1 MTTTNSFNICNKN
14 VSNLF
19 DTLENRISN
28 IEELLNK
35 TKHIDYNYYKIVVI
49 NETLLNENEEL
60 KNEIKELKIEI
71 IKLKIENK
79 ELRNIIETQNIKIN
93 KLESENKELRNKI
106 NILENKNLINKI
118 FEAIQD
124 INSINNLEINMET
137 PINYYLKR
145 LRNNRNNNCHYIKN
159 NDNDNI
165 KNMKIKKLLS
175 YLLNLSVES
184 KEYINCLCEDEENI
198 FIDKIIEY
206 LQKLNLTYDD
216 SNITK
221 MQLKYIN
228 MWWI

>member
-1 MTTTNSFNICNKN
+1 MTTINSFNICNKN
-14 VSNLF
+14 ISNLF
-19 DTLENRISN
+19 DILENRITY
-28 IEELLNK
+28 IEEVLNK
-35 TKHIDYNYYKIVVI
+35 IKHIDYNYYKVVI
-49 NETLLNENEEL
+49 INENEEL
-60 KNEIKELKIEI
+60 KNKIN
-71 IKLKIENK
+71 KLENK
-79 ELRNIIETQNIKIN
+79 IETQNIKIN
-93 KLESENKELRNKI
+93 KFENENKELKNKI

-124 INSINNLEINMET
+124 INSIHNLENNMET

-145 LRNNRNNNCHYIKN
+145 LRNNRNNHCHYIKN

-175 YLLNLSVES
+175 YLLNLSDES
-184 KEYINCLCEDEENI
+184 KENINCLCEDEQNI

-216 SNITK
+216 SNISK

-228 MWWI
+228 MWCI

>member
-1 MTTTNSFNICNKN
+1 MTTINSFNICNKSI
-14 VSNLF
+14 SNLF
-19 DTLENRISN
+19 DTLENRITY
-28 IEELLNK
+28 IEEVLNK
-35 TKHIDYNYYKIVVI
+35 IKHIDYNYYKIVII

-60 KNEIKELKIEI
+60 KNEIKELKNKVN
-71 IKLKIENK
+71 KLE
-79 ELRNIIETQNIKIN
+79 NIIETQNIKIN
-93 KLESENKELRNKI
+93 KLENENKELKNKI

-124 INSINNLEINMET
+124 INSIHNLENNMET

-145 LRNNRNNNCHYIKN
+145 LRNNRNNHCHYIKN

-175 YLLNLSVES
+175 YLLKLSDES
-184 KEYINCLCEDEENI
+184 KENINCLCEDEENI

-216 SNITK
+216 SNISK

>member
-1 MTTTNSFNICNKN
+1 MATINSFNICNKN
-14 VSNLF
+14 ISNLF
-19 DTLENRISN
+19 DTLENRITT
-28 IEELLNK
+28 IEEVLNK
-35 TKHIDYNYYKIVVI
+35 IKHIDYNYYKIVVI

-60 KNEIKELKIEI
+60 KNEIKELKIEN
-71 IKLKIENK
+71 KELKNRVNILEIENK
-79 ELRNIIETQNIKIN
+79 ELKNRVNI
-93 KLESENKELRNKI
+93 LESENKELK
-106 NILENKNLINKI
+106 NKNLINKI

-124 INSINNLEINMET
+124 INSIHKLENNIET
-137 PINYYLKR
+137 PINYYLKQ
-145 LRNNRNNNCHYIKN
+145 LRNNRNDHCHYIKI

-175 YLLNLSVES
+175 YLLNLSDES
-184 KEYINCLCEDEENI
+184 KEYINCICEDEQNI

>member
-1 MTTTNSFNICNKN
+1 MASINSFNIYNKN
-14 VSNLF
+14 ISNLF
-19 DTLENRISN
+19 DTLENRITY
-28 IEELLNK
+28 IEEVLNK
-35 TKHIDYNYYKIVVI
+35 TKHIDYNYYKIMVI

-60 KNEIKELKIEI
+60 KNEIKELK
-71 IKLKIENK
+71 
-79 ELRNIIETQNIKIN
+79 NIIETQNSKIN
-93 KLESENKELRNKI
+93 KLESENKELKNKI

-124 INSINNLEINMET
+124 INSIHNLENNIET

-145 LRNNRNNNCHYIKN
+145 LRNNRNNHCHYIKK

-175 YLLNLSVES
+175 YLLNLSDES
-184 KEYINCLCEDEENI
+184 KENINCLCEDEQNI